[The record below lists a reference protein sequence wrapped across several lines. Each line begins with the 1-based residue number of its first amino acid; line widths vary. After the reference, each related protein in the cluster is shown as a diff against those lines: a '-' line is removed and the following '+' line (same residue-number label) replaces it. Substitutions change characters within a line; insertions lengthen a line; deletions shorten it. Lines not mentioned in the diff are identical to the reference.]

1 MGLLLCLRP
10 DEDPVR
16 VETGWR
22 FYLCNNAHGL
32 IKGFYTKDNPCRP
45 VELPEVG
52 PSANTL

>member
-52 PSANTL
+52 PSANSL